1 MELLIPTNSNLHPNK
16 NIITR
21 KREIEKHIVIFLI
34 NNNRNQ
40 VILMNKVAPKMER
53 ILEALSGAVILTTF
67 SSEERCD
74 CKLMR
79 DETLLLIHVLCV
91 NDLSVFVGQ
100 LILIKTLLYIDV
112 IDLSLF
118 VVSWIGC
125 LFVSIIQFENINI
138 LFLLLCMHENKCFF
152 IKTNQILPYY
162 NRLYI
167 LVLII

>member
-1 MELLIPTNSNLHPNK
+1 MVK
-16 NIITR
+16 
-21 KREIEKHIVIFLI
+21 KHIVILLI

-79 DETLLLIHVLCV
+79 DETLLLIDVLCV

-100 LILIKTLLYIDV
+100 LIETLLCIHV
-112 IDLSLF
+112 IYLSLF

-125 LFVSIIQFENINI
+125 LFVSIIIQFENINI
-138 LFLLLCMHENKCFF
+138 YYIILLCMHENKCFYRNNVKQLYLKQ
-152 IKTNQILPYY
+152 INILPYY
-162 NRLYI
+162 NRLYCI
-167 LVLII
+167 YWY